1 MQCAVCRTLQI
12 AAMFVIAIDLAMR
25 GSAYM
30 ETANILVVDDNPEI
44 REIIQILL
52 QGEGYLIEEAKNGQ
66 EALDILGQQGVDLV
80 ILDIMMPGMN
90 GYQTC
95 VEIRKQSNAPILF
108 LSAKGQES
116 DKTLGFSSGGDDY
129 LVKPF
134 SYNEL
139 VSRAKALIRRYQIY
153 KGKEGNMQIPAVQ
166 STDATDEVP
175 LEETGRKNTGL
186 EHHQDGFSRIQS
198 KILNYHYLEINE
210 EKETVYAEG
219 KELELTDTEYA
230 MLHLL
235 VKNRHQ
241 IFSAERLY
249 EAIWEEPYYYGAN
262 NTIMVHIR
270 NLRKKIEKDAK
281 NPVLI
286 KTIWGKG
293 YRCG

>member
-1 MQCAVCRTLQI
+1 
-12 AAMFVIAIDLAMR
+12 
-25 GSAYM
+25 M
-30 ETANILVVDDNPEI
+30 EKGRILVVDDNPEI

-52 QGEGYLIEEAKNGQ
+52 MGEGFLIKQAKNGA
-66 EALDILGQQGVDLV
+66 EALNALETNGFDLI

-95 VEIRKQSNAPILF
+95 LEIRKQSNAPILF

-139 VSRAKALIRRYQIY
+139 VSRAKALIRRYQVY
-153 KGKEGNMQIPAVQ
+153 KGKDGIIGQHKSGAQGMSDSGADSKNQKKVLHFHELSIDEETETVQ
-166 STDATDEVP
+166 SD
-175 LEETGRKNTGL
+175 GRL
-186 EHHQDGFSRIQS
+186 I
-198 KILNYHYLEINE
+198 
-210 EKETVYAEG
+210 
-219 KELELTDTEYA
+219 ELTDTEYA

-281 NPVLI
+281 NPELI

-293 YRCG
+293 YRCD